1 MNSVASGG
9 NVITFLALRDNN
21 GVCHKLRTSQLIAS
35 AYRLYPLEKRGKIVS
50 REQITRRRQ
59 HGGKLCDDHEL
70 LKKLLYFDNVKPFF
84 LVSELFFISFI
95 VIIDSIHGFSSL
107 IVAVEAKLSS
117 TFASFDTCIR
127 VAENVVRWSFKLISD
142 AQYDFLGI

>member
-84 LVSELFFISFI
+84 LVS
-95 VIIDSIHGFSSL
+95 
-107 IVAVEAKLSS
+107 
-117 TFASFDTCIR
+117 
-127 VAENVVRWSFKLISD
+127 
-142 AQYDFLGI
+142 

>member
-1 MNSVASGG
+1 MKTS
-9 NVITFLALRDNN
+9 FLALRDNN

-35 AYRLYPLEKRGKIVS
+35 AYRLYPVEKRGKIVS

-59 HGGKLCDDHEL
+59 HGGRLCDEL

-117 TFASFDTCIR
+117 TFALFDTCIR

-142 AQYDFLGI
+142 DQYDFLGI

>member
-1 MNSVASGG
+1 MKTS
-9 NVITFLALRDNN
+9 FLALRDNN

-35 AYRLYPLEKRGKIVS
+35 AYRLYSLEKRGKIVS

-59 HGGKLCDDHEL
+59 HGGKLCDKL

-84 LVSELFFISFI
+84 LVSELFVISFI

-117 TFASFDTCIR
+117 TFASLHAFALQKMLFDG
-127 VAENVVRWSFKLISD
+127 VLN
-142 AQYDFLGI
+142 

>member
-1 MNSVASGG
+1 MKTS
-9 NVITFLALRDNN
+9 FLALRDNN

-142 AQYDFLGI
+142 GQYDFLGI

>member
-1 MNSVASGG
+1 MKTS
-9 NVITFLALRDNN
+9 FLALRDNN

-127 VAENVVRWSFKLISD
+127 VEENVVRWSFKLISD